1 MTPSAFFIQAIGI
14 LGTTLFF
21 LSYQCKSNKNL
32 FRVQFVSYL
41 CYTIHL
47 LMLGAITGGISYV
60 LNTVRSFCLGSKY
73 SFLKSKWMCMIICML
88 QVVALIFTWDGWWS
102 ILPIV
107 ANIAATIGGYT
118 HNPRKIRVAGIF
130 INSPLW
136 IIYDIIVGSWAGII
150 DEVVTEASM
159 LISIYR
165 YGWKN
170 LDTVEK

>member
-1 MTPSAFFIQAIGI
+1 MNNFFVQAIGI
-14 LGTTLFF
+14 FGTILFF
-21 LSYQCKSNKNL
+21 LSYQCKKNKNL

-47 LMLGAITGGISYV
+47 LLLGAVTGGISYV

-73 SFLKSKWMCMIICML
+73 AFLKSKWMCAIICTL
-88 QVVALIFTWDGWWS
+88 QVIALLITWDGWWS
-102 ILPIV
+102 LLPIV

-118 HNPRKIRVAGIF
+118 YNGQKIRATGIF

-136 IIYDIIVGSWAGII
+136 IIYDIIVGSWAGIL
-150 DEVVTEASM
+150 DEVVTETSM

-170 LDTVEK
+170 LNTIED